1 MTIEIRKENNKA
13 TVYIEHNEG
22 SAKKDYIN
30 MKDLYYDMIQMLPV
44 LLKWKE

>member
-13 TVYIEHNEG
+13 TVYIEHKEG
-22 SAKKDYIN
+22 EAKKNYTN

-44 LLKWKE
+44 LLEWEE